1 MSENPIYKRM
11 KILIPDNHPSFAII
25 LQKLL
30 IPKMPSPPLIYSI
43 LLHLNDHVT
52 THHVY
57 PLNNLINKKKK
68 KINKTTKT
76 TSETRNEHI
85 PRMKTNNPSFSS
97 HSYYKNTFNPK
108 PSPPPLSTN

>member
-1 MSENPIYKRM
+1 M
-11 KILIPDNHPSFAII
+11 KTLIPDNHPSFAIS

-68 KINKTTKT
+68 INK
-76 TSETRNEHI
+76 
-85 PRMKTNNPSFSS
+85 
-97 HSYYKNTFNPK
+97 
-108 PSPPPLSTN
+108 